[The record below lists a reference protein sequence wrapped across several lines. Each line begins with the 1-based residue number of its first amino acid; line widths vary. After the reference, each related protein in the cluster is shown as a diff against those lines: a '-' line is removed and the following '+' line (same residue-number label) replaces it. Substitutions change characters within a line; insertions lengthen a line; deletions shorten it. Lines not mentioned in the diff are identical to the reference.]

1 MNRAFGRIIIETEGR
16 GRNTLTFLDRETLLT
31 AEQLLIAEGY
41 NVVDAY
47 WGYSVVESVEQA
59 LRVAEIFCR

>member
-31 AEQLLIAEGY
+31 AEQLLIAEG
-41 NVVDAY
+41 
-47 WGYSVVESVEQA
+47 
-59 LRVAEIFCR
+59 